1 MSSRKYILR
10 QCARCGERRQFLNIG
25 GEYECRAC
33 GLWHDGAKEM
43 PRAGRVIPAF
53 KESEEL

>member
-25 GEYECRAC
+25 GEYECQAC

-43 PRAGRVIPAF
+43 PR
-53 KESEEL
+53 ELRLVEPYKKSLK